1 MPKISNEHNE
11 ICIKI
16 EKLVAKEL
24 KVKVENITCQWNG
37 IYFTVSLPGLRK

>member
-1 MPKISNEHNE
+1 MKKITNKHNE

-24 KVKVENITCQWNG
+24 RTKEQNITCEWNG